1 MSMTSEHCTSIKAT
15 YAAADNYSKTHRR
28 PHRRS
33 TSSKI
38 IAAATNTNKAM
49 VLLSLL
55 AIICMNTLAA
65 AQQECSCAP
74 RKYKFRLDFSGTCP
88 PETRPP
94 NDYFGPGVE
103 EYTCIIGDSP
113 VQDRIK
119 EQESVRRHLTQL
131 VDVFPELLISTQNI
145 DDQVPVVISSI
156 QFIQQDQ
163 SGNPIESTL
172 IEEDKTDGET
182 VQFTSTIVD
191 MPEQIPYRITMIL
204 RGFNADQQA
213 IQNTFTIEFTN
224 TCGIPTFTEGEQIG
238 WVIFVSFVPSFYVH
252 TSLSRFTNSAQFF
265 ILSPRMNSNLLHMK
279 HA

>member
-1 MSMTSEHCTSIKAT
+1 MSMTSFHCTSIKAT
-15 YAAADNYSKTHRR
+15 YPAAVNYSSKTHRR
-28 PHRRS
+28 PHRK
-33 TSSKI
+33 TPPPKI
-38 IAAATNTNKAM
+38 VVAATTNINKAM
-49 VLLSLL
+49 VQLFLLSMLC
-55 AIICMNTLAA
+55 INTLVT
-65 AQQECSCAP
+65 AQKECSCAP

-113 VQDRIK
+113 VQDRSK
-119 EQESVRRHLTQL
+119 EQESDRRHLTQL

-145 DDQVPVVISSI
+145 KDQTPVVISSI

-172 IEEDKTDGET
+172 LEEDKIDGET
-182 VQFTSTIVD
+182 VRFTSSIVD
-191 MPEQIPYRITMIL
+191 KPEQIPYRITMIL

-224 TCGIPTFTEGEQIG
+224 TCGVPTFTEGEQIG
-238 WVIFVSFVPSFYVH
+238 WVIFVSFLP
-252 TSLSRFTNSAQFF
+252 
-265 ILSPRMNSNLLHMK
+265 
-279 HA
+279 